1 MKALAKQAAAI
12 CFAVSYGTAFAAVPL
27 SLSESVDMALGRDES
42 IAAAEARENPSRARW
57 KKRRSMRRKRKKET
71 PDGNLPGEKE
81 NKKFFSKILSG
92 FFGWCIYTDE
102 QAKRQVRREEKK
114 MLNVELMDKTLTIA
128 EMESVVG
135 GAVRPKVRV
144 TTRKGPVI
152 RHGNAGNAI
161 GNAISNL
168 MLYFLEHNNKKKG

>member
-1 MKALAKQAAAI
+1 
-12 CFAVSYGTAFAAVPL
+12 
-27 SLSESVDMALGRDES
+27 
-42 IAAAEARENPSRARW
+42 
-57 KKRRSMRRKRKKET
+57 
-71 PDGNLPGEKE
+71 
-81 NKKFFSKILSG
+81 
-92 FFGWCIYTDE
+92 
-102 QAKRQVRREEKK
+102 